1 MIDII
6 YKTVKLSHLKQLQVI
21 QKIKYLMFQAIFVFS
36 DWILIK
42 KIIVSS
48 GPFCCWRKQI
58 FKKMLPGGMSNFA
71 LPRAWWK
78 EPGGEF
84 WVGRDMS
91 KNVSNQCIFYECELH
106 NSKTFFPH
114 IVEYKCLRENS
125 TSILEKEI
133 KP

>member
-21 QKIKYLMFQAIFVFS
+21 QNIKNLMFQAIFVFS

-58 FKKMLPGGMSNFA
+58 FKKMLPGGMSNFV
-71 LPRAWWK
+71 LPRAWWQ

-106 NSKTFFPH
+106 NSKTFFSH
-114 IVEYKCLRENS
+114 IVQYKCLRENS
-125 TSILEKEI
+125 TSILKKEL